1 MTPFPE
7 ITTLLSDYFDVLYH
21 CDLEKF
27 DSAFHPQAVYATADE
42 VPALIMNMSD
52 YRKVIAKRGSPA
64 TRNESRHD
72 VIDSI
77 EVAGKNTAS
86 ARVRCTVGEKSYVDF
101 LTLIHIDGKWK
112 VISKVFQV
120 TKSEEQICHM

>member
-27 DSAFHPQAVYATADE
+27 DSVFHPQAVYATADE
-42 VPALIMNMSD
+42 VPPLIMNMSD
-52 YRKVIAKRGSPA
+52 YRRVIAKRESPA
-64 TRNESRHD
+64 MRNESRHD

-77 EVAGKNTAS
+77 EIAGKNTAC
-86 ARVRCTVGEKSYVDF
+86 ARVRCTVEKKSYVDF

-112 VISKVFQV
+112 VIAKVFQV